1 MRCVRLHSDRPA
13 LLCPCCLVRRF
24 ELFVEHCAEIA
35 SAKLETA
42 GAFFLFVVSIVVIG
56 VVTPLTEA
64 ENGWAGIDGIYFAL
78 ITFSTVGLGDLTLSW
93 ASARSLH
100 EYFGCLRRV

>member
-1 MRCVRLHSDRPA
+1 M
-13 LLCPCCLVRRF
+13 
-24 ELFVEHCAEIA
+24 
-35 SAKLETA
+35 
-42 GAFFLFVVSIVVIG
+42 VSIVVIG
-56 VVTPLTEA
+56 VVTPFTEA

-100 EYFGCLRRV
+100 EYFR